1 MGDHAVRY
9 FRAQTDE
16 AYEAVRSALD
26 AAYGYPNEATK
37 TATAIPPAGD
47 SQYDSAGRVYLTA
60 SDAECEYPAVS
71 ELLPQVIASGLVE
84 EIDEATY
91 LQELPPPALP

>member
-1 MGDHAVRY
+1 MRY

-37 TATAIPPAGD
+37 TLTAIPPASD
-47 SQYDSAGRVYLTA
+47 SQHDMAGRVYLMA
-60 SDAECEYPAVS
+60 SDSECEYEAVFG
-71 ELLPQVIASGLVE
+71 LLSQAMASGAVE

-91 LQELPPPALP
+91 LQELPQIPLQ

>member
-9 FRAQTDE
+9 FRAQSDA

-37 TATAIPPAGD
+37 TLTAIPPAAE
-47 SQYDSAGRVYLTA
+47 SQHDSAGRVYLTA

-71 ELLPQVIASGLVE
+71 ELLPQVVASGLVE
-84 EIDEATY
+84 EIDEAMY
-91 LQELPPPALP
+91 LSAFPATIPQ

>member
-1 MGDHAVRY
+1 MGDHAVRH

-37 TATAIPPAGD
+37 TITAIPPAID
-47 SQYDSAGRVYLTA
+47 SQHDAAGRVYLAA
-60 SDAECEYPAVS
+60 SDAECEYQAVS
-71 ELLPQVIASGLVE
+71 GLLTQAIASGAVE
-84 EIDEATY
+84 EISEATY
-91 LQELPPPALP
+91 LQELPQPPVP